1 VALSGVGVAVPRAN
15 IVIEPTS
22 RSLSFGEQAVGSESS
37 PKVVF
42 IRNDGLADMLLSNFV
57 FVSAKPVFT
66 DRTPLLADNPQGL
79 PECEL
84 GSVVKPNERC
94 VIGIVFAPA
103 DVGDATGILRFTHN
117 GTPNG
122 LSEVATILLSGK
134 GTPRPEPR
142 ISVSEAS
149 LDFGEQV
156 LGTEGSVKLV
166 TIRNNGT
173 ADMTNIA
180 VAVTGNAGTKANDF
194 RTVNRCAAS
203 LIPNASCSIEV
214 TFTPQ
219 LPPEDA
225 PNLNVV
231 GDKSAMLVISS
242 NAANASDGKVDL
254 RGKAIPVP
262 VPIVK
267 LSATTVGFGTQVVN
281 GAEVTQKIILT
292 NIGQRPLAISKITA
306 TGDYSQTNTCSTSVP
321 LEPTKTCD
329 ISIRFAARSEG
340 TAAGSVEIE
349 SNAKTSPDKIMLEGS
364 GCVLIITGG
373 SAGRRGFI
381 LPTRSCAVP

>member
-1 VALSGVGVAVPRAN
+1 
-15 IVIEPTS
+15 
-22 RSLSFGEQAVGSESS
+22 
-37 PKVVF
+37 
-42 IRNDGLADMLLSNFV
+42 
-57 FVSAKPVFT
+57 
-66 DRTPLLADNPQGL
+66 
-79 PECEL
+79 
-84 GSVVKPNERC
+84 
-94 VIGIVFAPA
+94 
-103 DVGDATGILRFTHN
+103 
-117 GTPNG
+117 
-122 LSEVATILLSGK
+122 
-134 GTPRPEPR
+134 
-142 ISVSEAS
+142 
-149 LDFGEQV
+149 
-156 LGTEGSVKLV
+156 
-166 TIRNNGT
+166 
-173 ADMTNIA
+173 
-180 VAVTGNAGTKANDF
+180 
-194 RTVNRCAAS
+194 
-203 LIPNASCSIEV
+203 
-214 TFTPQ
+214 
-219 LPPEDA
+219 
-225 PNLNVV
+225 
-231 GDKSAMLVISS
+231 MLVISS